1 MKLFPL
7 SLFVRS
13 AKMTIPCWKILLRVV
28 AMYNRLS
35 IPLTSHI
42 FWFSNHLSSAPG
54 RSSGRSGRSSR
65 PLVDHLAHDVFQAGG
80 KVAASV
86 VLNHFLPMDTRD
98 YFYYQVI
105 FFHAEGGS
113 RKKHRYLTVRL
124 TVRVAPPP
132 HSGRI

>member
-1 MKLFPL
+1 MICEIVSSKSLCQVSKDDNPL
-7 SLFVRS
+7 LEDIVEG
-13 AKMTIPCWKILLRVV
+13 CGNVQQVV
-28 AMYNRLS
+28 YPFDIS
-35 IPLTSHI
+35 Q

-105 FFHAEGGS
+105 FFFMPKGGVV
-113 RKKHRYLTVRL
+113 KNTDILL
-124 TVRVAPPP
+124 
-132 HSGRI
+132 SG

>member
-1 MKLFPL
+1 MKLSPL

-28 AMYNRLS
+28 AMYSRLS
-35 IPLTSHI
+35 IPLIYH
-42 FWFSNHLSSAPG
+42 N
-54 RSSGRSGRSSR
+54 SGFVIICLLH
-65 PLVDHLAHDVFQAGG
+65 LVDHLVDLVDHLVHDVFQAGG

-105 FFHAEGGS
+105 VFFHA
-113 RKKHRYLTVRL
+113 
-124 TVRVAPPP
+124 
-132 HSGRI
+132 

>member
-1 MKLFPL
+1 MICEIVPFKPFCQVSKDDNPL
-7 SLFVRS
+7 LEDIVEG
-13 AKMTIPCWKILLRVV
+13 CGNVQQVV
-28 AMYNRLS
+28 YPFDIS
-35 IPLTSHI
+35 Q

-65 PLVDHLAHDVFQAGG
+65 PLVDHLVHDVFQAGG

-105 FFHAEGGS
+105 VFFVMPKRGVV
-113 RKKHRYLTVRL
+113 KTRL
-124 TVRVAPPP
+124 F
-132 HSGRI
+132 